1 MCGDDLMSLNKG
13 KLFKLS
19 GQGGAGMYQERVS
32 IGGRWLPQ
40 QGSSIGRPRLSAVTV
55 GKEDKDAGEGSRK
68 QANKMA
74 KKGWYLSLKILCLG
88 SLFMSHW
95 QLY

>member
-1 MCGDDLMSLNKG
+1 MCGMDLLSLNKG

-19 GQGGAGMYQERVS
+19 VQRGVGMYQERVS
-32 IGGRWLPQ
+32 TGGRWLPQ
-40 QGSSIGRPRLSAVTV
+40 QVSSIGRPRVSAVTV
-55 GKEDKDAGEGSRK
+55 GKEDKDASEGSRK

-74 KKGWYLSLKILCLG
+74 KKGWYLSLKMLCLG

>member
-1 MCGDDLMSLNKG
+1 MCGEDLRSLNKG
-13 KLFKLS
+13 KFFKLS

-32 IGGRWLPQ
+32 TGGRWLPQ
-40 QGSSIGRPRLSAVTV
+40 QVSSIGSPRVSAITV

-74 KKGWYLSLKILCLG
+74 KKG
-88 SLFMSHW
+88 
-95 QLY
+95 